1 MIVVDFRDFG
11 PVPPHAIEASDLR
24 RVLEASEELLCDHDT
39 EAVAEL
45 LADWTAA
52 LMWQAISEEVMS
64 EEWYQRALAVICLR
78 GLRGE
83 LQPKF
88 LNFTS
93 KD

>member
-11 PVPPHAIEASDLR
+11 PVPPHAVELADLR
-24 RVLEASEELLCDHDT
+24 GILATSEALLADYDWAT
-39 EAVAEL
+39 VAEL

-52 LMWQAISEEVMS
+52 LMWQAISEQAMTD
-64 EEWYQRALAVICLR
+64 EWYQRAVTVICLR